1 MKALKP
7 CSELVE
13 WVLTKVT
20 FQQETLSK
28 HEEQLREF
36 KEAQTFFFCIHFL
49 EYLPQVIVN
58 LNRKNINTY
67 QVVNLN
73 IFG

>member
-1 MKALKP
+1 MLILEEELPRKALKP

-13 WVLTKVT
+13 LVPTKVT

-28 HEEQLREF
+28 HEEQRREF
-36 KEAQTFFFCIHFL
+36 KEAQTFFLCIHFL

-58 LNRKNINTY
+58 
-67 QVVNLN
+67 
-73 IFG
+73 FA